1 MPKYYVE
8 SASVRLVLDAQTAEQ
23 AAIKALQWSCDRQA
37 EVFAEPSAEL
47 IREAEALEFRLD
59 DEIKVN
65 ETGFGHVDVLTF
77 DTLDIATAWQGAAFT
92 WY

>member
-8 SASVRLVLDAQTAEQ
+8 SGHVRLVLDAETAET

-37 EVFAEPSAEL
+37 EIFAEPSTEL
-47 IREAEALEFRLD
+47 IREAEASEFRLD

-65 ETGFGHVDVLTF
+65 ETGFGRSNAQTF
-77 DTLDIATAWQGAAFT
+77 DTLDIAAAWQGAAFT